1 MNNKSGYR
9 RSKVRSTKI
18 LLISVLLGI
27 AVFFTGLYS
36 GYIDIGFSDIF
47 NALFKTPETLAE
59 RSLFHIR
66 IPRTLGAVLG
76 GAGFAASGM
85 VLQLVLRNPLASPST
100 LGISQGAAFGAAL
113 GIMLISFSDPAVGNQ
128 AVLSDRN
135 PYLVTLTSFFFS
147 LLTTICILF
156 LASFRNA
163 GKQTIILAGVAI
175 SAFFVA
181 ATAFIQ
187 YFADETQLS
196 NIVQWTFGDVGRASW
211 NELGIIALTV
221 AVCVSFF
228 FFQSIKFNAL
238 LAGDDIAGSLGVNV
252 KRFRMIN
259 IVMASLITSVI
270 VTFFGVISFIG
281 LIAPHIARLVI
292 GGNTKRL
299 LPLSMITG
307 AILLTAADIAGR
319 MLFSPVTLPAG
330 IITAFM
336 GTPIFLFLLFSGG
349 RAWR

>member
-1 MNNKSGYR
+1 MNKNGYKQSKQ
-9 RSKVRSTKI
+9 RSALI
-18 LLISVLLGI
+18 LIISALFGI
-27 AVFFTGLYS
+27 LVFFTGLFS
-36 GYIDIGFSDIF
+36 GFIDISFSDII
-47 NALFKTPETLAE
+47 NSLFKTPETLAE
-59 RSLFHIR
+59 RSLYHIR

-76 GAGFAASGM
+76 GAGFAAAGM

-113 GIMLISFSDPAVGNQ
+113 GIMLISFSDSSVGNQ
-128 AVLSDRN
+128 AILTDQN
-135 PYLVTLTSFFFS
+135 PYIVTFMSFFFS
-147 LLTTICILF
+147 LVTTACILM
-156 LASFRNA
+156 LASLRNA

-181 ATAFIQ
+181 ATTFIQ

-211 NELGIIALTV
+211 SELGIIAVVVT
-221 AVCVSFF
+221 VCVSYFML
-228 FFQSIKFNAL
+228 QSIKFNAL

-252 KRFRMIN
+252 KRFRLIN
-259 IVMASLITSVI
+259 IVMASFITSVI

-292 GGNTKRL
+292 GGNTGKL

-307 AILLTAADIAGR
+307 AILLTVADIAGR
-319 MLFSPVTLPAG
+319 MLFSPVVLPAG

-349 RAWR
+349 KAWR